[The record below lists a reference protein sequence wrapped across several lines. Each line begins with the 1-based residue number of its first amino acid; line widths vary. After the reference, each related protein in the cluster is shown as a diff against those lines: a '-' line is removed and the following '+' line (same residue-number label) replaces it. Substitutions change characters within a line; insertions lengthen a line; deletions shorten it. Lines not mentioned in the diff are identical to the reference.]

1 MTRVTGLASS
11 LELTRVIFLCYFLID
26 FKKKIHT
33 STLSCLRIEFHN
45 LF

>member
-26 FKKKIHT
+26 FKKN
-33 STLSCLRIEFHN
+33 SYFNIE
-45 LF
+45 LFDNRVS